1 MQNSNSNL
9 FNRMN
14 HPLKQIAELNVKTF
28 QDMFNPEELTSAH
41 DPKSFME
48 RNVQMFIS
56 NGHKSLDYMSQLFNI
71 FEDSW
76 MNISSEANQR
86 AEEFSQQSKKMA
98 STMERSMKN
107 KSQSASGR
115 GSSSASGRGS
125 SSGRSTSSSSGK
137 GSSAGRGS
145 SSGKNQSSESS
156 KRNFSSGEYS
166 HQNQKGDESR

>member
-86 AEEFSQQSKKMA
+86 AEEFSQQSKKWQA
-98 STMERSMKN
+98 PWN
-107 KSQSASGR
+107 
-115 GSSSASGRGS
+115 
-125 SSGRSTSSSSGK
+125 
-137 GSSAGRGS
+137 
-145 SSGKNQSSESS
+145 
-156 KRNFSSGEYS
+156 
-166 HQNQKGDESR
+166 DL